1 MDMVTFLG
9 LLIGVGGIVGGIVLE
24 DGHLGSIL
32 QVTAAVIVFTGTAGA
47 VLVSTTKEDLKMGLK
62 LLRLG
67 FREDKSDDP
76 EIVMRDMI
84 EAANIAR
91 KDTIL
96 ALERR
101 LSSFTNPYMQ
111 NVFRFVIDGVEPQVL
126 RDIFESQLSLEED
139 NQLAGA
145 KIWTDAGGFA
155 PTIGIIGAVLGLI
168 HVMSNLS
175 DTSKLGGG
183 IAVAFV
189 ATVYGIGSA
198 NLLFIPL
205 GNKIKRKVKRRLEIK
220 AMILEGA
227 IGIMS
232 GLNPF
237 VIEEK
242 MKAYMHEPKPGFSKA
257 A

>member
-1 MDMVTFLG
+1 MDMVTLLG
-9 LLIGVGGIVGGIVLE
+9 LILGVGGIVGSIVLE

-32 QVTAAVIVFTGTAGA
+32 QITAAVIVFTGTAGA

-111 NVFRFVIDGVEPQVL
+111 NVFRFVIDGV
-126 RDIFESQLSLEED
+126 
-139 NQLAGA
+139 
-145 KIWTDAGGFA
+145 
-155 PTIGIIGAVLGLI
+155 
-168 HVMSNLS
+168 
-175 DTSKLGGG
+175 
-183 IAVAFV
+183 
-189 ATVYGIGSA
+189 
-198 NLLFIPL
+198 
-205 GNKIKRKVKRRLEIK
+205 
-220 AMILEGA
+220 
-227 IGIMS
+227 
-232 GLNPF
+232 
-237 VIEEK
+237 
-242 MKAYMHEPKPGFSKA
+242 
-257 A
+257 